1 MVKARAHVIVK
12 GKVQGVYFRGHTQEQ
27 ARAAGLT
34 GWVRNLPDGSV
45 EAVFEGE
52 RGAIEKVIKWCH
64 EGPPAARVTGVTV
77 NWEDWRGEFDTFSI
91 RW

>member
-1 MVKARAHVIVK
+1 MDKIRVHVIVK
-12 GKVQGVYFRGHTQEQ
+12 GRVQGVYFRGHTREQ
-27 ARAAGLT
+27 AVAAGVT

-52 RGAIEKVIKWCH
+52 DEAVERVVAWCRK
-64 EGPPAARVTGVTV
+64 GPPAARVTGVTV
-77 NWEDWRGEFDTFSI
+77 NRGDWRGEFDDFTI